1 MNRNYKICYL
11 LLVSFLTVGTYAQSP
26 IQPKSLEE
34 TITKSELFLTQENEE
49 TKTIVQANLTELI
62 ESLQEVRNK
71 EEDDATFLRK
81 VFIKTNRKEL
91 RRYSLYSTFAETMQN
106 GNYGCLSGTI
116 LYSLILS
123 HFNFDF
129 EAIELADH
137 VYLVA
142 KNKTS
147 TFIFESTLGSRGFI
161 SNKKEVDEALSSYN
175 KRSLITE
182 SMEAVASAK
191 NANNGNG
198 INNKIGLTELAGL
211 QFYNEAIRNF
221 KNTQPLISLN
231 YAVESHKLYPSIRI
245 KQLMQILINEI
256 LYSEGLSEEMKEA
269 ALNNYIFHIREKKIS
284 QTK

>member
-1 MNRNYKICYL
+1 MSRNYKICYL
-11 LLVSFLTVGTYAQSP
+11 LLVSLLTVGAYAQSP
-26 IQPKSLEE
+26 IRPKSVEE
-34 TITKSELFLTQENEE
+34 TVTRSALFLTQENAE
-49 TKTIVQANLTELI
+49 TKAVVQANLIELI

-71 EEDDATFLRK
+71 EKDDASFLRK

-142 KNKTS
+142 RNKTS
-147 TFIFESTLGSRGFI
+147 TFIFESTLGARGFI
-161 SNKKEVDEALSSYN
+161 SNKKDVDEALSSYD

-191 NANNGNG
+191 NDDKGTG
-198 INNKIGLTELAGL
+198 INNKIGMTELAGL

-221 KNTQPLISLN
+221 KNTQPHF
-231 YAVESHKLYPSIRI
+231 VELCIRVA
-245 KQLMQILINEI
+245 QT
-256 LYSEGLSEEMKEA
+256 LSF
-269 ALNNYIFHIREKKIS
+269 N
-284 QTK
+284 